1 MRRPQPLGKALPATL
16 AVTAPALLVLL
27 GLALSH
33 RIDLWIVL
41 FLVPAVLLMTGL
53 LVHQHL
59 GNMNRLIV
67 QAESLETDPEAPP
80 PAVDPG
86 DPASEAVEALAR
98 LGRSLA
104 AWRRESAERIDALE
118 SLIEALPDPLLLLND
133 QRRIVRANKAART
146 FFGRDLRN
154 HDLAVALRDPAV
166 LEAFESV
173 RVKLSDRAAREVAV
187 EPADPSQRS
196 LKVALVP
203 LPGKSIDEAMALLAL
218 HDVTALKRIEQMRAD
233 FVANASHELRTPL
246 ATLSGFI
253 ETLQGPAKDDP
264 EAHERFLA
272 IMAEQTG
279 RMTRLVADL
288 LSLSRV
294 ELNEHTP
301 PTAAVDLKSLLTAAA
316 DALTPQAQARSIRIR
331 LDLPPEPL
339 IVTGQPDEVTQIF
352 QNLMDN
358 AVKYG
363 REGSEVE
370 VRALLVERGPM
381 VMGEQARQG
390 CVAVLVKDQ
399 GEGIAKEHLP
409 RLTER
414 FYRVDTARS
423 RQMGG
428 TGLGLAIVKHI
439 VNRHRG
445 ALAIDSQPGLGSTF
459 TVHLPGRR
467 GKD

>member
-1 MRRPQPLGKALPATL
+1 LRPAQPWKRALPATL
-16 AVTAPALLVLL
+16 AVTAPAFLVLI
-27 GLALSH
+27 GLALSG

-41 FLVPAVLLMTGL
+41 FLVPAVILMTGL
-53 LVHQHL
+53 MVHQHL
-59 GNMNRLIV
+59 GNMDRLIEQANRL
-67 QAESLETDPEAPP
+67 ESDPETPP

-98 LGRSLA
+98 LGRKLST
-104 AWRRESAERIDALE
+104 WRRESKEQIDALE

-133 QRRIVRANKAART
+133 QRRIVRANPAARSY
-146 FFGRDLRN
+146 FGRDLKG

-166 LEAFESV
+166 LEAFESSRAKRSV
-173 RVKLSDRAAREVAV
+173 RTAREVAV
-187 EPADPSQRS
+187 DLAEPLERS
-196 LKVALVP
+196 LKVAVVP
-203 LPGKSIDEAMALLAL
+203 LPGQGIDGAIALVAL

-253 ETLQGPAKDDP
+253 ETLQGPAKGDG
-264 EAHERFLA
+264 EAQEKFLA
-272 IMAEQTG
+272 IMGEQAG

-301 PTAAVDLKSLLTAAA
+301 PTGPVDLRRMLNSVA
-316 DALTPQAQARSIRIR
+316 DALTPQAKAKSMRIS
-331 LDLPPEPL
+331 LVLPEAPL
-339 IVTGQPDEVTQIF
+339 NVTGQPDEVTQVF

-358 AVKYG
+358 AIKYG

-370 VRALLVERGPM
+370 ARVMTVERGPM
-381 VMGEQARQG
+381 TMGPEARLD
-390 CVAVLVKDQ
+390 CLAVAVRDQ

-445 ALAIDSQPGLGSTF
+445 ALVIDSQAGEGSVF
-459 TVHLPGRR
+459 TVYLPRYR
-467 GKD
+467 GEG